1 MFNKKN
7 KIIYIIIIIIII
19 FILIYQ
25 FINKK
30 NDFIYSN
37 FDSNSNSDKDN
48 IETEKTTEER
58 KELNINK
65 IKVYITGEIN
75 MPGIYELEENS
86 RICDVI
92 ERAGGIKEEANID
105 DINLAEIIEDG
116 IKIDIPRKFE
126 EKEDKNIN
134 CYNTKET
141 NDLESN
147 KKSETITSKENS
159 EKININTA
167 TQTELE
173 SLPGIGPSTACK
185 IIEYRKEKGK
195 FKSAE
200 DIKKVVGIGTA
211 KYEKIKNLI
220 KT

>member
-7 KIIYIIIIIIII
+7 RIIYTIIIIIII

-25 FINKK
+25 VISKK

-37 FDSNSNSDKDN
+37 FDSNSDVEY
-48 IETEKTTEER
+48 IETGINEDER
-58 KELNINK
+58 NEIDMNK

-75 MPGIYELEENS
+75 KPGIYELAENS

-92 ERAGGIKEEANID
+92 EQAGGIKEDANID

-116 IKIDIPRKFE
+116 IKIDIPRKTE
-126 EKEDKNIN
+126 EKDDK
-134 CYNTKET
+134 KT
-141 NDLESN
+141 NYDS
-147 KKSETITSKENS
+147 TKENS
-159 EKININTA
+159 NLEIDKKTDTIKTKESNAKININTA

-173 SLPGIGPSTACK
+173 TLPGIGPSIACK
-185 IIEYRKEKGK
+185 IIEYRKENGK
-195 FKSAE
+195 FKNAE
-200 DIKKVVGIGTA
+200 DIKNVGGIGIA